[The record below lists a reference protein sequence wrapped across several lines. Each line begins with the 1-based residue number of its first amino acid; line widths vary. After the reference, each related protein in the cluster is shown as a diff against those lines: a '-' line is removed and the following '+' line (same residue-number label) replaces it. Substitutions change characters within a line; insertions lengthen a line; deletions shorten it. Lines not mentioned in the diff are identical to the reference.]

1 MRSLSPALLACLLA
15 CAGTPDPASAP
26 VPVPVSAPDG
36 PASIPLGYLTPEA
49 APHNAPLSGPAA
61 PRVIPRDPWAPPTT
75 IRNHPERCK
84 EFSALAPSLKEDGQ
98 WAAARL
104 VPPKYPFAVQ
114 RAEVVLAH
122 GAFNMT
128 TCDATQHYLMRLY
141 VVPVGAPPPD
151 GDGVDPVTPY
161 EYDFFERPEQHGDR
175 ALSAT
180 VSPPLVIHE
189 GESLIVA
196 VDTHNGGGP
205 RTCVKTCLEGERNDR
220 TFWSNHRDPAQWKWT
235 TYSPS
240 RGTGMWAVA
249 EGK

>member
-1 MRSLSPALLACLLA
+1 MRSLLLVTFLLGCPTTPMPERPPA
-15 CAGTPDPASAP
+15 PDPEPEEGVAP
-26 VPVPVSAPDG
+26 IPVGLFDPAA
-36 PASIPLGYLTPEA
+36 PASPSPVTA
-49 APHNAPLSGPAA
+49 SGA

-84 EFSALAPSLKEDGQ
+84 EFSALAPSLAEDGQ
-98 WAAARL
+98 WAAVRL
-104 VPPKYPFAVQ
+104 VPPRYPFAVQ

-122 GAFNMT
+122 GTFNMS
-128 TCDATQHYLMRLY
+128 TCDATHHYLMRLY
-141 VVPVGAPPPD
+141 VVPVDAPPPD

-175 ALSAT
+175 ALSAS
-180 VSPPLVIHE
+180 VSPPIVLQD

-196 VDTHNGGGP
+196 IDTHNRGGP

-220 TFWSNHRDPAQWKWT
+220 TFWSNDRDPARWAWSPYK
-235 TYSPS
+235 PS
-240 RGTGMWAVA
+240 RGSGMWATA